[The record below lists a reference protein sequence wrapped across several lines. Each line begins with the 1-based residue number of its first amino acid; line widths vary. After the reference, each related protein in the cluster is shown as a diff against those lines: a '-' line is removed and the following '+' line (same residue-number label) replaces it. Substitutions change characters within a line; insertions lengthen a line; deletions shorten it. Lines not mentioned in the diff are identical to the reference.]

1 MKHENI
7 LYLDVCISKCLGFT
21 RKQICIFAIG
31 HIVFLHIKKGRLCAG
46 RHFTDECGVAEH
58 KVAMKI
64 I

>member
-1 MKHENI
+1 MKYENI
-7 LYLDVCISKCLGFT
+7 LLMFTFSKIIK
-21 RKQICIFAIG
+21 KQLHIFAIE